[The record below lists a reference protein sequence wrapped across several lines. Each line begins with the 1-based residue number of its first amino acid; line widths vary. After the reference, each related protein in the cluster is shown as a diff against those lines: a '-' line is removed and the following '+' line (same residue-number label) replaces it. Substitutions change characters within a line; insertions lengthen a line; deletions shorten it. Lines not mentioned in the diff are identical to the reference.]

1 MLPHLGAGA
10 GQAIE
15 DAVLLSRLLGHP
27 QTTAS
32 NIPSVLLAYD
42 RVRVPRAT
50 MAQRGSQRSGDI
62 YDGHGESGLTKEGIR
77 KDAEGQ
83 WDEVW
88 HHDLGDDVGRAVE
101 WLKEEGAFGEQE

>member
-15 DAVLLSRLLGHP
+15 DAVLLSQLLGHP

-62 YDGHGESGLTKEGIR
+62 YDGYGQSGLTKEGIR

-88 HHDLGDDVGRAVE
+88 HHDLGEDVRRAVE
-101 WLKEEGAFGEQE
+101 WLREQGAFGE